1 MKNTLKYVGLILIFT
16 VTGFLIWD
24 IFFELSLSQ
33 IANGNIEI
41 ISQKIGGKFNLNAK
55 FALIMGII
63 PLLYLIIRKITKLK
77 FNYQS
82 LISITLII
90 LSGTLTWQFRIFQL
104 NNQFDT
110 STKLNPANQLK
121 TQINL
126 RELNFELYIFI
137 GFIIGTFASILIFKN
152 NRIKKLKLNKKE
164 TE

>member
-1 MKNTLKYVGLILIFT
+1 M
-16 VTGFLIWD
+16 
-24 IFFELSLSQ
+24 
-33 IANGNIEI
+33 
-41 ISQKIGGKFNLNAK
+41 NAK